1 MFQRSPSPH
10 ITFLLA
16 RGPFL
21 ASAAVASKRFLSEP
35 VLLGIHFAFQRSRT
49 MSMIY
54 ADKVRQL
61 VSSWRTVSLPT
72 SLEPTTVFGH
82 AASRRA
88 WPRYP
93 LFAAAALFPQE
104 VDPAPPPRSHHKREL
119 NQLFTEMAIY
129 RKLRELIAKLISM
142 ADLPE
147 PLVSCWDDLDTTIA
161 EDCRFLIERALHL
174 WRHAIV
180 SNQEETLFCIDSAL
194 ELAFNLD
201 TKELGLRVQRLK
213 NEAEALFQKAM
224 ASNQAYNHTLD
235 QPEASDLESLVFP
248 YHRALFVHN
257 NIQRAVATLLPLIPS
272 PLVESGHWIY
282 VSKDEVAT
290 VKDILLRAYRSELFA
305 YDALE
310 SSTSPYASDLSFGV
324 LDNPTFHNQYSGLGC
339 TDGTAYPIVE
349 NQVQYQ
355 NTVATIQAFRPPL
368 VISQTSLPELTH
380 VFLASNPRVHVL
392 MNLDPQPQLYTLI
405 KPQGL
410 SQAVF
415 KDQTGALHFFS
426 DIWVRHNSYG
436 HLDWTLYRLGNDGSQ
451 DSGLFELVPVKPVTK
466 IEQTPWLIE
475 IGKCSSPLTENV
487 FYCTRKYI
495 SGVSS
500 TAIRG
505 LSEVMTHEAI
515 ELDSFVKNLGVLSGS
530 LAKHNLDTDAIER
543 SSKYDHPNVLPL
555 DAIRLIPGNT
565 LGLGNAE
572 HRPTEAMH
580 PDFMWAGLS
589 ARVQSG
595 RAPIVCKAFSMAAH
609 KFALPTKVHGN
620 LRAATILVS
629 LDGDALISD
638 PFYLDDNQF
647 GDRRSL
653 ARWMA
658 PEVNMTETK
667 SLAGDVYSLGM
678 ALVSSGAEY
687 LLPDRPDDVMPRYRG
702 DGNRLW
708 TTLWRCWSFRPSDRP
723 LASDVVEVESRA
735 SLCSLIPALTKL
747 HRALWLPISDS
758 LVETILVTL
767 CLIVSDALSIAARAR
782 EEPYELSDPESELGF
797 EVAGSPD
804 QFYDFDE
811 GNPTTSLQ
819 RTPSTGTTNYEHAR
833 DIIRRL
839 ARHGCENLTG
849 HVNEASFSEMPVTGG
864 GFGNV
869 FCGNLLSG
877 LPVSIKTPRICL
889 DTLDNNPTFFED
901 VAREIHTWSRCHHP
915 NIVNFLGLAVFRG
928 QIGAVAPWMEHG
940 KLTHYLKKKPNVNRC
955 EVENIFVSGKGAIVV
970 GDFGSSL
977 LNNRSLTLARPEKS
991 LCPTLRWSA
1000 QSYSKTMR
1008 QVLESPIYMRLE
1020 WYAVSILP
1028 MTEQDLTK
1036 SIDFARGFLTVR
1048 VSWMLIIW
1056 VRSQQEVMTGNIPW
1070 HWIRSE
1076 AAIIKRVCLPG
1087 GKYPRPDEIPEKS
1100 WDGDKF
1106 WNLLLACWSFESSD
1120 SPNAIEVKKRVSDSE
1135 SRLID
1140 VYL

>member
-1 MFQRSPSPH
+1 M
-10 ITFLLA
+10 
-16 RGPFL
+16 
-21 ASAAVASKRFLSEP
+21 LS
-35 VLLGIHFAFQRSRT
+35 
-49 MSMIY
+49 
-54 ADKVRQL
+54 
-61 VSSWRTVSLPT
+61 
-72 SLEPTTVFGH
+72 
-82 AASRRA
+82 
-88 WPRYP
+88 
-93 LFAAAALFPQE
+93 
-104 VDPAPPPRSHHKREL
+104 
-119 NQLFTEMAIY
+119 FTEMAIY

-466 IEQTPWLIE
+466 IEQTPYTPNDGHSQTLLNTWEYIMDITMDWKILPWRKNYISWLIE

-487 FYCTRKYI
+487 FYRSNI
-495 SGVSS
+495 EQDEV
-500 TAIRG
+500 TALAEKWGCKSATGNPQLLPLQHSVLGSIFRGSHRLLSVG

-678 ALVSSGAEY
+678 EVMTGAPPYAGKRDDEVWALVSSGAEY

-758 LVETILVTL
+758 LVETILATL

-955 EVENIFVSGKGAIVV
+955 KVENIFVSGKGAIVV

-1000 QSYSKTMR
+1000 PELFEDDATSTR
-1008 QVLESPIYMRLE
+1008 ESDIYALGM
-1020 WYAVSILP
+1020 
-1028 MTEQDLTK
+1028 
-1036 SIDFARGFLTVR
+1036 SIDFARGFLIVR

-1120 SPNAIEVKKRVSDSE
+1120 RPNAIEVKKRVSDSE

>member
-1 MFQRSPSPH
+1 MFS
-10 ITFLLA
+10 
-16 RGPFL
+16 
-21 ASAAVASKRFLSEP
+21 
-35 VLLGIHFAFQRSRT
+35 
-49 MSMIY
+49 
-54 ADKVRQL
+54 
-61 VSSWRTVSLPT
+61 
-72 SLEPTTVFGH
+72 
-82 AASRRA
+82 
-88 WPRYP
+88 
-93 LFAAAALFPQE
+93 
-104 VDPAPPPRSHHKREL
+104 
-119 NQLFTEMAIY
+119 FTEMAIY

-147 PLVSCWDDLDTTIA
+147 PLVSYWDDLDTIIA

-180 SNQEETLFCIDSAL
+180 SNQEEYILLMRTLFCIDSAL

-224 ASNQAYNHTLD
+224 ASNQAYNHSLD
-235 QPEASDLESLVFP
+235 QPESSDLESLVFP

-466 IEQTPWLIE
+466 IEQTPYTPNDGHSQTLLNTWEYIMDITMDWKILPWRKNYISWLIE

-487 FYCTRKYI
+487 FYRSNI
-495 SGVSS
+495 EQDEV
-500 TAIRG
+500 TALAEKWGCKSATGNPQLLPLQHSVLGRIFRGSHRLLSVG
-505 LSEVMTHEAI
+505 LSGVMTHEAI

-647 GDRRSL
+647 GDRRSR

-678 ALVSSGAEY
+678 EVMTGAPPYAGKRDDEVWALVSSGAEY
-687 LLPDRPDDVMPRYRG
+687 LLPDRPDDVMLRYRG

-758 LVETILVTL
+758 LIETILITL

-797 EVAGSPD
+797 EVAGSPN

-955 EVENIFVSGKGAIVV
+955 KVENIFVSGKGAIVV

-1000 QSYSKTMR
+1000 PELFEDDATSTR
-1008 QVLESPIYMRLE
+1008 ESDIYALGMVCCLYLTYDRTGPDQEYRLC
-1020 WYAVSILP
+1020 
-1028 MTEQDLTK
+1028 
-1036 SIDFARGFLTVR
+1036 
-1048 VSWMLIIW
+1048 SWVFDSASELDADHLGAF
-1056 VRSQQEVMTGNIPW
+1056 STG
-1070 HWIRSE
+1070 
-1076 AAIIKRVCLPG
+1076 
-1087 GKYPRPDEIPEKS
+1087 
-1100 WDGDKF
+1100 GDDRKHSVA
-1106 WNLLLACWSFESSD
+1106 LDKE
-1120 SPNAIEVKKRVSDSE
+1120 
-1135 SRLID
+1135 
-1140 VYL
+1140 

>member
-1 MFQRSPSPH
+1 
-10 ITFLLA
+10 
-16 RGPFL
+16 
-21 ASAAVASKRFLSEP
+21 
-35 VLLGIHFAFQRSRT
+35 
-49 MSMIY
+49 
-54 ADKVRQL
+54 
-61 VSSWRTVSLPT
+61 
-72 SLEPTTVFGH
+72 
-82 AASRRA
+82 
-88 WPRYP
+88 
-93 LFAAAALFPQE
+93 
-104 VDPAPPPRSHHKREL
+104 
-119 NQLFTEMAIY
+119 
-129 RKLRELIAKLISM
+129 
-142 ADLPE
+142 
-147 PLVSCWDDLDTTIA
+147 
-161 EDCRFLIERALHL
+161 
-174 WRHAIV
+174 
-180 SNQEETLFCIDSAL
+180 
-194 ELAFNLD
+194 
-201 TKELGLRVQRLK
+201 
-213 NEAEALFQKAM
+213 M

-235 QPEASDLESLVFP
+235 QPEASDLESLGSRDTLCVFLSTITL
-248 YHRALFVHN
+248 YLL
-257 NIQRAVATLLPLIPS
+257 NIGPVPLIPS

-415 KDQTGALHFFS
+415 KGRK
-426 DIWVRHNSYG
+426 DIVRHNSYG

-466 IEQTPWLIE
+466 IEQTPYTPNDGHSQTLLNTWEYIMDITMDWKILPWRKNYISWLIE
-475 IGKCSSPLTENV
+475 RSNIEQDEVTALAEKWGCKSATGNPQLLPLQHSV
-487 FYCTRKYI
+487 LGSIFRG
-495 SGVSS
+495 SHRLLSV
-500 TAIRG
+500 G

-565 LGLGNAE
+565 LGLVF
-572 HRPTEAMH
+572 PLTKTENLHQYLRATPNIDRLKLVRTTLHVLGMESSYQFCRIIVH

-620 LRAATILVS
+620 LRAA
-629 LDGDALISD
+629 
-638 PFYLDDNQF
+638 
-647 GDRRSL
+647 
-653 ARWMA
+653 

-678 ALVSSGAEY
+678 EVMTGAPPYAGKRDDEVWALVSSGAEY

-735 SLCSLIPALTKL
+735 SLY
-747 HRALWLPISDS
+747 RALWLPISDS
-758 LVETILVTL
+758 LIETILVTL

-940 KLTHYLKKKPNVNRC
+940 KLTHYLKKKPNFNRC
-955 EVENIFVSGKGAIVV
+955 KV
-970 GDFGSSL
+970 
-977 LNNRSLTLARPEKS
+977 
-991 LCPTLRWSA
+991 
-1000 QSYSKTMR
+1000 
-1008 QVLESPIYMRLE
+1008 
-1020 WYAVSILP
+1020 
-1028 MTEQDLTK
+1028 
-1036 SIDFARGFLTVR
+1036 VR
-1048 VSWMLIIW
+1048 V
-1056 VRSQQEVMTGNIPW
+1056 V
-1070 HWIRSE
+1070 
-1076 AAIIKRVCLPG
+1076 
-1087 GKYPRPDEIPEKS
+1087 
-1100 WDGDKF
+1100 
-1106 WNLLLACWSFESSD
+1106 LA
-1120 SPNAIEVKKRVSDSE
+1120 
-1135 SRLID
+1135 
-1140 VYL
+1140 YH

>member
-1 MFQRSPSPH
+1 
-10 ITFLLA
+10 
-16 RGPFL
+16 
-21 ASAAVASKRFLSEP
+21 
-35 VLLGIHFAFQRSRT
+35 
-49 MSMIY
+49 
-54 ADKVRQL
+54 
-61 VSSWRTVSLPT
+61 
-72 SLEPTTVFGH
+72 
-82 AASRRA
+82 
-88 WPRYP
+88 
-93 LFAAAALFPQE
+93 
-104 VDPAPPPRSHHKREL
+104 
-119 NQLFTEMAIY
+119 
-129 RKLRELIAKLISM
+129 
-142 ADLPE
+142 
-147 PLVSCWDDLDTTIA
+147 
-161 EDCRFLIERALHL
+161 
-174 WRHAIV
+174 
-180 SNQEETLFCIDSAL
+180 
-194 ELAFNLD
+194 
-201 TKELGLRVQRLK
+201 
-213 NEAEALFQKAM
+213 
-224 ASNQAYNHTLD
+224 
-235 QPEASDLESLVFP
+235 
-248 YHRALFVHN
+248 
-257 NIQRAVATLLPLIPS
+257 
-272 PLVESGHWIY
+272 
-282 VSKDEVAT
+282 
-290 VKDILLRAYRSELFA
+290 
-305 YDALE
+305 
-310 SSTSPYASDLSFGV
+310 
-324 LDNPTFHNQYSGLGC
+324 
-339 TDGTAYPIVE
+339 
-349 NQVQYQ
+349 
-355 NTVATIQAFRPPL
+355 
-368 VISQTSLPELTH
+368 
-380 VFLASNPRVHVL
+380 
-392 MNLDPQPQLYTLI
+392 
-405 KPQGL
+405 
-410 SQAVF
+410 
-415 KDQTGALHFFS
+415 
-426 DIWVRHNSYG
+426 
-436 HLDWTLYRLGNDGSQ
+436 
-451 DSGLFELVPVKPVTK
+451 
-466 IEQTPWLIE
+466 
-475 IGKCSSPLTENV
+475 
-487 FYCTRKYI
+487 
-495 SGVSS
+495 
-500 TAIRG
+500 
-505 LSEVMTHEAI
+505 
-515 ELDSFVKNLGVLSGS
+515 
-530 LAKHNLDTDAIER
+530 
-543 SSKYDHPNVLPL
+543 
-555 DAIRLIPGNT
+555 
-565 LGLGNAE
+565 
-572 HRPTEAMH
+572 
-580 PDFMWAGLS
+580 
-589 ARVQSG
+589 
-595 RAPIVCKAFSMAAH
+595 MAAH

-678 ALVSSGAEY
+678 EVMTGAPPYAGKRDDEVWALVSSGAEY

-723 LASDVVEVESRA
+723 LASDVVEQ
-735 SLCSLIPALTKL
+735 SLPGIVTIAKL
-747 HRALWLPISDS
+747 VKKMHL
-758 LVETILVTL
+758 
-767 CLIVSDALSIAARAR
+767 AR

-955 EVENIFVSGKGAIVV
+955 KVCTDICEGVAYLHEIGIIHGDLKGENIFVSGKGAIVV

-1000 QSYSKTMR
+1000 IQAPELFEDDATSTR
-1008 QVLESPIYMRLE
+1008 ESDIYALG
-1020 WYAVSILP
+1020 
-1028 MTEQDLTK
+1028 MTL
-1036 SIDFARGFLTVR
+1036 L
-1048 VSWMLIIW
+1048 
-1056 VRSQQEVMTGNIPW
+1056 EVMTGNIPW

-1120 SPNAIEVKKRVSDSE
+1120 RPNAIEVKKRVSDSE